1 MEVGVPLVSSTDRG
15 EGREGLSPQVLD
27 ERTSFLG
34 GSALMLWAQIA
45 SASGLF
51 VAVLVL
57 ARGLGPEGRG
67 TMAFISVAALVIGRV
82 ARIGAG
88 EAVAILAAQR
98 RSERSA
104 LLGALAVFVVPV
116 TLIFAAAVAVVI
128 LSLPE
133 PRPAGVEGTELVA
146 LVVGAAGLA
155 LYESCG
161 MFLLGCK
168 RFVARTVT
176 GATAPWIYAAILG
189 ILSATVGLTVASA
202 AFTWAIAMSIGGL
215 IGFTVA
221 MRTAGLARPDLR
233 LLAQLIK
240 LGSRLWIG
248 TLTSFLNLRV
258 DQLLMGF
265 ISTKAILGIYAVAV
279 NGAEVLLYFPTAIG
293 EALYPFL
300 AVGDPRERAQ
310 QALRAARLLAF
321 STTASIV
328 VAAVLGPALIPIV
341 FGKPFESSVA
351 PFLWLLPGAF
361 GYAATRVFSIALAT
375 SSRPGQSSLPPLIS
389 LILGVVLDL
398 LLIPGYGALGAA
410 IAASVAYMAGGASAI
425 YLHRAGNPFSAREL
439 LPRVDEVTVL
449 MPRAR
454 AALGRLRSA
463 R

>member
-1 MEVGVPLVSSTDRG
+1 MRGGSPRLDRGGGSAAPRRRPTRRASIRRGELQVGDDASHRRIVGGGSRDAGRERRKVMEVRVPLVSSTDR
-15 EGREGLSPQVLD
+15 ESREGLSPQVLD

-176 GATAPWIYAAILG
+176 GATAPWIYATILG

-215 IGFTVA
+215 IGCW
-221 MRTAGLARPDLR
+221 RSGRR
-233 LLAQLIK
+233 R
-240 LGSRLWIG
+240 GS
-248 TLTSFLNLRV
+248 
-258 DQLLMGF
+258 
-265 ISTKAILGIYAVAV
+265 
-279 NGAEVLLYFPTAIG
+279 
-293 EALYPFL
+293 
-300 AVGDPRERAQ
+300 
-310 QALRAARLLAF
+310 
-321 STTASIV
+321 
-328 VAAVLGPALIPIV
+328 
-341 FGKPFESSVA
+341 
-351 PFLWLLPGAF
+351 
-361 GYAATRVFSIALAT
+361 
-375 SSRPGQSSLPPLIS
+375 SSR
-389 LILGVVLDL
+389 
-398 LLIPGYGALGAA
+398 
-410 IAASVAYMAGGASAI
+410 
-425 YLHRAGNPFSAREL
+425 
-439 LPRVDEVTVL
+439 
-449 MPRAR
+449 
-454 AALGRLRSA
+454 RSA
-463 R
+463 VRPACRS